1 MPRCVCALIKP
12 GITIA
17 PLASIVSDALL
28 AIDVEE
34 IARIEPSPPITK
46 EPFSM
51 TEADL
56 STVTIC
62 ALTIAIRSCVLVDI
76 AISFRF
82 QDLFV

>member
-1 MPRCVCALIKP
+1 VCALIKP

-56 STVTIC
+56 STVTI
-62 ALTIAIRSCVLVDI
+62 
-76 AISFRF
+76 
-82 QDLFV
+82 